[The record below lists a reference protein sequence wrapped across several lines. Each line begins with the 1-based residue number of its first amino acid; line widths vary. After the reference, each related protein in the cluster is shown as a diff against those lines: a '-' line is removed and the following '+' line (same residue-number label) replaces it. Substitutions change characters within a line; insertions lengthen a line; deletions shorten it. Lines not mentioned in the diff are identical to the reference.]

1 MILIDT
7 EDLIQQLHKRG
18 VHRVAV
24 QLPAG
29 LRRQAFDLVQTIRA
43 EGFEVLLSGDPCYGA
58 CDLDTDAA
66 ALADVLVHIG
76 HAPVSENPSVLFVP
90 VSWDFDV
97 QALAS
102 VVPLLRTKRIG
113 VVTTVQHVHLL
124 DDIVTCLGT
133 FGIDAVVAHGGGR
146 APLRGQILGCCFDAA
161 RNTGATEILFIGTG
175 LFHPLGIRLATGA
188 RTVAFDPFTAHAE
201 EVDTERLLRR
211 RAVFI
216 EKARQADRV
225 GIIVSA
231 KSGQQRLARARRLA
245 AQSERAVLILM
256 TEVSPDELLN
266 FGMDCYVNTACPR
279 LAFDDQDRFPVPL
292 ITPQEYEIALGI
304 RRWEDYR
311 IDEFCGDEA
320 PAA

>member
-1 MILIDT
+1 MVQIDT
-7 EDLIQQLHKRG
+7 TDLIERLRARN
-18 VHRVAV
+18 VRSIAV

-29 LRRQAFDLVQTIRA
+29 LRRQAFDLVQALRT
-43 EGFEVLLSGDPCYGA
+43 EGFDVILSGDPCYGA
-58 CDLDTDAA
+58 CDLDQDVMQ
-66 ALADVLVHIG
+66 LADVLVHIG
-76 HAPVSENPSVLFVP
+76 HAPISENPSVLFVP

-97 QALAS
+97 QALAR
-102 VVPLLRTKRIG
+102 VVPLLHAQKIG

-124 DDIVTCLGT
+124 DEVVTFFGT
-133 FGIDAVVAHGGGR
+133 FGIEAVVAEGSGR

-161 RNTGATEILFIGTG
+161 RNTGADEILFVGTG

-188 RTVAFDPFTAHAE
+188 RTIAFDPFTGAATV
-201 EVDTERLLRR
+201 VDTERLLRR
-211 RAVFI
+211 RAVYI
-216 EKARQADRV
+216 EQARQAARI

-231 KSGQQRLARARRLA
+231 KSGQQRLSLARRLA
-245 AQSERAVLILM
+245 AQSARAVLILM

-292 ITPQEYEIALGI
+292 VTPQEYEIALGI
-304 RRWEDYR
+304 RSWEEYR
-311 IDEFCGDEA
+311 FDEFCGDEA